1 MSQRD
6 GLTAATGELESQ
18 VRDLLDREAIRDLA
32 RRYAHLVW
40 HCDVSAIAELFT
52 EDGRM
57 DTPDLPTLT
66 GRAEIVESY
75 TKIFSDMEL
84 WPFVHN
90 HVIDIDGNS
99 ATGTVYLD
107 LRSRAEGREIMAAG
121 YYADRYERV
130 DGRWLFAH
138 RDLTM
143 VSFRAI
149 SGPRRTNADH
159 DTTQEA

>member
-1 MSQRD
+1 MDGSQE
-6 GLTAATGELESQ
+6 TTTSAAIG
-18 VRDLLDREAIRDLA
+18 DLLDREAIRDLA
-32 RRYAHLVW
+32 RLYAHHVW
-40 HCDVSAIAELFT
+40 QRDVKAIAGLFT

-66 GRAEIVESY
+66 GRQEIVQSY
-75 TKIFSDMEL
+75 EKIFADMDL

-90 HVIDIDGNS
+90 HVIDLDGDT

-107 LRSRAEGREIMAAG
+107 LRSRSDGRDIMAAG
-121 YYADRYERV
+121 YYEDRYERV

-143 VSFRAI
+143 VSFFPVRVRQGTPK
-149 SGPRRTNADH
+149 ST
-159 DTTQEA
+159 DTPEEA

>member
-1 MSQRD
+1 MGQPQSSA
-6 GLTAATGELESQ
+6 GSATEIEAQMRELI
-18 VRDLLDREAIRDLA
+18 DREAIRDLA

-40 HCDVSAIAELFT
+40 RCDVSSIVALFT

-66 GRAEIVESY
+66 GHKEINDSY
-75 TKIFSDMEL
+75 EKIFAGMEL

-90 HVIDIDGNS
+90 HVVELDGDS

-107 LRSRAEGREIMAAG
+107 LRSRQDGRDIMAAG
-121 YYADRYERV
+121 YYADTYRRV

-138 RDLTM
+138 RDLTL
-143 VSFRAI
+143 VSFRTLG
-149 SGPRRTNADH
+149 SRKTKDN
-159 DTTQEA
+159 TTQEA